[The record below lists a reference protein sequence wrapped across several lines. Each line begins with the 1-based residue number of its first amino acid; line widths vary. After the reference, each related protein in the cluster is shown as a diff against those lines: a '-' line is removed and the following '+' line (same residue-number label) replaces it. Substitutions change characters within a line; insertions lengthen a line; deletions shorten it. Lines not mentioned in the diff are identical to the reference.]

1 MSDTRIQATTFD
13 EPQLTDMIS
22 QLSKRFTAG
31 GTSGQ
36 LTESL
41 RLHDR
46 IRWRRAHFFNLPEA
60 DPQLPEPWDRDARK
74 YQTDALRQ
82 VHNELKARLCE
93 NHFAWECD
101 PPRDIPSKRDRAEM
115 GEKVLNEGFLQLEQK
130 RGFSIQGALS
140 DGQIIDGLAVLH
152 WRLMSEI
159 WPEIPDYEWVEELPA
174 DEADNYKPRR
184 ERKPDGKLAYRET
197 DASVRSRYAQAKAK
211 AGYPW
216 MVQVLDPTSVFFLRD
231 QANNLPL
238 VVHVEIVGL
247 LDYDKALQSS
257 DALRVSINQLDKKVR
272 IYVEEPAPE
281 AWSPSAFEWGDEV
294 AIARVWTRDEYYELV
309 CETGVA
315 DGQVQ
320 FEAGW
325 QLVRS
330 HSHPYGMPP
339 FAICPAFEINNPDPG
354 LRYQPALAGMYAVKP
369 FYDKKHAFLDIL
381 AESVAVPLYYLKQ
394 VGTGLPLLK
403 EDGSGEMVTLTAS
416 AASAMQVPDG
426 YDLVELRPEI
436 NQAYVMSVQTTKEE
450 LMDAKPAT
458 GQVQLGA
465 SSKPWAIRML
475 QAQAN
480 VGPSFLLENQR
491 RTIEIMGRNMAYVMA
506 MSADEG
512 GLGEDVTMYCG
523 ADKRERK
530 LLSVAPEDWKE
541 ITVHAKVDP
550 TTGSERITLEEHG
563 RELLNDPLVP
573 ITRERFGDDYMGWD
587 DTGER
592 ISEWEAETIYDQFF
606 RPAVVKFVTATW
618 AGTQFVI
625 GPNGEDIAM
634 GGQPATP
641 EQIGQANG
649 ITPMG
654 PPPGQ
659 PAQPQGPMGA
669 PQAPQPQVAQQTV
682 PPPLPPMQAPG
693 MAPLAGMR

>member
-1 MSDTRIQATTFD
+1 MSATIQASTFS
-13 EPQLTDMIS
+13 EEQLADMIS

-31 GTSGQ
+31 GATGQ

-60 DPQLPEPWDRDARK
+60 DPTLPEPWNHEARK

-82 VHNELKARLCE
+82 VHNELKARLTE

-101 PPRDIPSKRDRAEM
+101 PPRDIPSKRDSAETA
-115 GEKVLNEGFLQLEQK
+115 EKVLNQAFLDIEQK
-130 RGFSIQGALS
+130 RGLSIQGALS

-174 DEADNYKPRR
+174 DDAASYKPKRQ
-184 ERKPDGKLAYRET
+184 RKEDGTLAYRET
-197 DASVRSRYAQAKAK
+197 DASVRQRHAEAKAK
-211 AGYPW
+211 AGFPW
-216 MVQVLDPTSVFFLRD
+216 MVQVPDPTSVFFLRD

-238 VVHVEIVGL
+238 VIHIELVGL
-247 LDYDKALQSS
+247 LDYDN
-257 DALRVSINQLDKKVR
+257 ALRKSDGIRVSLNQIDKKIR
-272 IYVEEPAPE
+272 IYVEDPAPD
-281 AWSPSAFEWGDEV
+281 ATSPSAFEWGDEV

-320 FEAGW
+320 FDVGW

-330 HSHPYGMPP
+330 HTHPYGMPP
-339 FAICPAFEINNPDPG
+339 FAVCPAFEINSADPS

-369 FYDKKHAFLDIL
+369 FYDKKHAYLDIL
-381 AESVAVPLYYLKQ
+381 AESVAIPNYYLQ
-394 VGTGLPLLK
+394 QTGTRLPLLK

-436 NQAYVMSVQTTKEE
+436 NQAYVMSVETTKQE

-480 VGPSFLLENQR
+480 IGPQHLLENQR
-491 RTIEIMGRNMAYVMA
+491 RTIETMGRNMTYVMGLDA
-506 MSADEG
+506 MDG
-512 GLGEDVTMYCG
+512 GLGEDVTLYCG
-523 ADKRERK
+523 KDKSERK
-530 LLSVAPEDWKE
+530 LLSVPPEAWDELE
-541 ITVHAKVDP
+541 IHTKVDP

-573 ITRERFGDDYMGWD
+573 LTRERFGDDYMGWD

-625 GPNGEDIAM
+625 GPNGEDVAM

-641 EQIGQANG
+641 EQIGAANG

-654 PPPGQ
+654 GPPPGA
-659 PAQPQGPMGA
+659 PPPPPGGA
-669 PQAPQPQVAQQTV
+669 PPAPPSPVPTAQQTV
-682 PPPLPPMQAPG
+682 PPPMPTLQAPG
-693 MAPLAGMR
+693 MAPMQGMR